1 MKKIDKKSK
10 PEQLFVLMLLA
21 VVCLGVLRS
30 QVVVEVSPVKQS
42 NATA

>member
-10 PEQLFVLMLLA
+10 PEQLFVLMLLTIA
-21 VVCLGVLRS
+21 CLGILRS
-30 QVVVEVSPVKQS
+30 QAVAGVSPAKQS